1 MADKGSPLLQFF
13 GQDDIVRRFHYGVG
27 LFPLF
32 QIFVVVALQVRAFL
46 LKLNHVQQS
55 TSIIMSEQN

>member
-1 MADKGSPLLQFF
+1 MAWVF
-13 GQDDIVRRFHYGVG
+13 
-27 LFPLF
+27 FPLF